1 MPEGDAV
8 RMDKG
13 EGGMMGELEILKRAL
28 GLAVEYAREAHA
40 SDKISGA
47 DSVSVA
53 YAAGRYDGL
62 KQALD
67 ILGDV
72 ESGRLN

>member
-1 MPEGDAV
+1 MPAGDAV

-13 EGGMMGELEILKRAL
+13 EGGIMGKLEILKRAL

-40 SDKISGA
+40 SDKASGA

-53 YAAGRYDGL
+53 YSAGRYDGL
-62 KQALD
+62 KQAIE
-67 ILGDV
+67 ILSDV
-72 ESGRLN
+72 ESGRLD